1 MTRKFLRILSL
12 ALVCALAAG
21 VVGTA
26 SAADTSTYR
35 SLYSGEVTTLNYL
48 TTASTN
54 EFSVAANIIDT
65 LVEYDQYGQI
75 QPSLAESW
83 ENSEDGLTWTFHLR
97 KASWVKADGS
107 YYADVTAN
115 DFVFAAKYILNAQ
128 NASSTADILYGV
140 IAGAEDYYKGT
151 QTPAEGEEAAPVM
164 DWETVGIK
172 ALDDLTVEYTL
183 IHPVPYFL
191 SMVTYVC
198 FMPANEQFVTELGD
212 GFGLATGNDTVLYC
226 GAYILSEFKPQ
237 EKRVY
242 TVNPAYWDKEKVYV
256 TTIDETYNASASE
269 VSAQM
274 YLNGE
279 IDSASITNAVAADWL
294 LDPEKA
300 DLIHPVRQ
308 SSFYSYW
315 YSFNFD
321 PKFDEE
327 YEPANWKLAVNNEN
341 FRQSIAKGFDRVKA
355 MLITDPDN
363 AESLLWN
370 TVTPRDF
377 VSFNGKDFT
386 EFGDVAPITALGAA
400 TFDAE
405 AALAYRDAAM
415 EELAA
420 AGATFPVK
428 MLMQYNPSVS
438 GWADECQVV
447 EQQLEELLGSD
458 YIDIIVVAGP
468 TQGFLSAVRRSG
480 QFAFMK
486 TNWGPDYADPETYSD
501 PFTESSTYLYLPAA
515 EDKEAISTYYAM
527 VEAAK
532 AITDD
537 IAARYEAFA
546 AAEAY
551 LINHAYLVP
560 FGPGNGG
567 YTASRLDPFTAQYA
581 PFGLSSERYKG
592 MKMLEKPMNT
602 EEYWDAYDE
611 WQDARAAFA
620 E

>member
-151 QTPAEGEEAAPVM
+151 QTPAEGEEASPVM

-405 AALAYRDAAM
+405 AALAYRDAAKK
-415 EELAA
+415 ELAA